1 MSASWTEETQP
12 CPGSPRS
19 PNRPPNQR
27 GIRLPGRRH
36 QQPTLAAS
44 GRPDHSAGRHRGSG
58 KHVKQNVRHPLG
70 FTVTAD
76 CRVTA
81 YERPHRLAIE
91 VVSGGPIR
99 PGVGYDL
106 TPAGASATTVR
117 CTVEHHPSGVAR
129 LATPVLALLHP
140 LFGWEASSIERARRL
155 LQPFGREPPDRLD
168 TLVPPGGTIDDW
180 V

>member
-1 MSASWTEETQP
+1 MTQAHHEVRIDRP
-12 CPGSPRS
+12 INEVFDFLADGTNNPRWQHLVVQTTPPAGTVGVGS
-19 PNRPPNQR
+19 
-27 GIRLPGRRH
+27 
-36 QQPTLAAS
+36 TF
-44 GRPDHSAGRHRGSG
+44 
-58 KHVKQNVRHPLG
+58 KQNMRHPLG

-117 CTVEHHPSGVAR
+117 CTIEHHPSGVAR

-168 TLVPPGGTIDDW
+168 TLVPSGRND
-180 V
+180 